1 MEDNFEIAKRIKPT
15 MMKSSTQTYDIR
27 DSEEFKGVFE
37 IEVAIQAE
45 TNKRDI
51 QHKIAQ
57 KLRDIFR
64 QKKKVGNKNKRIIK
78 GNKNKMDPKQ

>member
-1 MEDNFEIAKRIKPT
+1 MEENFEIAKRIKPT

-45 TNKRDI
+45 TNKNARRFVRMKF
-51 QHKIAQ
+51 Q
-57 KLRDIFR
+57 
-64 QKKKVGNKNKRIIK
+64 NEPKRA
-78 GNKNKMDPKQ
+78 GAFL